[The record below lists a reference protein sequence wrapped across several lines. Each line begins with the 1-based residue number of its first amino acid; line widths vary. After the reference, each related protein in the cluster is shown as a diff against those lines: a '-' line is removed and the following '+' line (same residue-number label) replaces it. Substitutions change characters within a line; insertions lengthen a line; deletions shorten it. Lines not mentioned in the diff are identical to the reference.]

1 MRALTSSFVEAAGLM
16 AAALTTA
23 CWIPQAARTIRTRE
37 THGLSLPTYVAL
49 FAGNSLWLVY
59 GLFIMSWPL
68 IGANRYAGRIE
79 RAGSANGESPRSI
92 DR

>member
-68 IGANRYAGRIE
+68 IGANLITVPLVAVILALKLRHG
-79 RAGSANGESPRSI
+79 
-92 DR
+92 